1 MSGASREKTQDE
13 VDLERAFDLFDRAF
27 TSNDQRVKDAFRT
40 LMVITALTDN
50 ETTDQ
55 KWGPFRTMT
64 NDITNLRRRIDSL
77 ERQLSPS
84 FSNSATQT
92 ELEDIIAAKQAA
104 ANSVFPPMS
113 LGAAIGSIQNSSNKA
128 AGSNPVDNGNFL
140 AKIRAAK
147 NQP

>member
-50 ETTDQ
+50 ETTNQ
-55 KWGPFRTMT
+55 RWGPFRTMT
-64 NDITNLRRRIDSL
+64 NDITNLRRRIDGL
-77 ERQLSPS
+77 ERQMAPR
-84 FSNSATQT
+84 FSNSDPQT
-92 ELEDIIAAKQAA
+92 ELEEMMIAKQAA
-104 ANSVFPPMS
+104 SNSVFPPMS
-113 LGAAIGSIQNSSNKA
+113 LGAAIGSVQNSANNA
-128 AGSNPVDNGNFL
+128 A
-140 AKIRAAK
+140 IRAAK